1 MKKLMTACLLLISTA
16 AVAQT
21 GNEGRKWTVTPRVG
35 MTISDYTN
43 DKKDMYSARTGF
55 SAGVEAEY
63 KISPLIGIS
72 GGVFYASQGAK
83 VNYYYTEAMDM
94 KAQEYNFF
102 SNNHYPVL
110 PENLTEDDLV
120 MCETTTNSRIEQ
132 QNLNIP
138 ILVNFHVWKGLT
150 LKTGL

>member
-1 MKKLMTACLLLISTA
+1 MKKLIIACLLLISTA

-43 DKKDMYSARTGF
+43 DKKDMYSARTAF

-63 KISPLIGIS
+63 RISPLIGVS
-72 GGVFYASQGAK
+72 GGVFYSSQGAK

-102 SNNHYPVL
+102 SN
-110 PENLTEDDLV
+110 
-120 MCETTTNSRIEQ
+120 
-132 QNLNIP
+132 
-138 ILVNFHVWKGLT
+138 
-150 LKTGL
+150 